1 MAIKKP
7 NTYDQMYPGRF
18 LKAGLFEGKQVTLTI
33 KDVNLEEL
41 EGDDGKKTKALI
53 AFNETEMQ
61 LVTAKTNGLC
71 IKAMFGD
78 KLSGWIG
85 KRVTL
90 FPSTW
95 NGEPAIRVW
104 GSPDI
109 PADLPVSIQLPRRKP
124 IPMVMH
130 RVGPPAEQ
138 AQPATAAP
146 PPQDPP
152 NQAPPSTDGF
162 DLDEFPEPP
171 HDAR

>member
-7 NTYDQMYPGRF
+7 NTYDQLYPGRF
-18 LKAGLFEGKQVTLTI
+18 LKAGQFEGRQVTLTI
-33 KDVNLEEL
+33 KDVDLNEL
-41 EGDDGKKTKALI
+41 EGDDGKKLKAI
-53 AFNETEMQ
+53 VSFQETELQ
-61 LVTAKTNGLC
+61 LVAAKTNGIC

-78 KLSGWIG
+78 KLADWIG

-109 PADLPVSIQLPRRKP
+109 EKDINVSVQLPRRKP

-130 RVGPPAEQ
+130 KVEGKKSEVPA
-138 AQPATAAP
+138 
-146 PPQDPP
+146 
-152 NQAPPSTDGF
+152 
-162 DLDEFPEPP
+162 
-171 HDAR
+171 

>member
-18 LKAGLFEGKQVTLTI
+18 LKAGLFEGKHVTLTI

-71 IKAMFGD
+71 IKHMFGD

-85 KRVTL
+85 KRVTF

-109 PADLPVSIQLPRRKP
+109 PADMNVSIQLPRRKP

-130 RVGPPAEQ
+130 HVGPAGPAAPADPP
-138 AQPATAAP
+138 AQAAP
-146 PPQDPP
+146 PAAAT
-152 NQAPPSTDGF
+152 APVD
-162 DLDEFPEPP
+162 DLPL
-171 HDAR
+171 

>member
-1 MAIKKP
+1 MAVKKP

-18 LKAGLFEGKQVTLTI
+18 LKAGLFEGKNVTLTI

-41 EGDDGKKTKALI
+41 EGDDGKKVKALI

-71 IKAMFGD
+71 IKHMFGD

-85 KRVTL
+85 KKVTF

-109 PADLPVSIQLPRRKP
+109 PADMPISIQLPRRKP

-130 RVGPPAEQ
+130 HVGPAG
-138 AQPATAAP
+138 AP
-146 PPQDPP
+146 PPPAPAAATPP
-152 NQAPPSTDGF
+152 PPPPAAAPED
-162 DLDEFPEPP
+162 FPL
-171 HDAR
+171 